1 MTEAADEPEVEEG
14 CSRHTTNREQGTL
27 QLQGRSEKGSWA
39 GYLKT
44 SERQQTVKT
53 AC

>member
-1 MTEAADEPEVEEG
+1 MSLRLRRAVHDTRPIG
-14 CSRHTTNREQGTL
+14 SKGTL